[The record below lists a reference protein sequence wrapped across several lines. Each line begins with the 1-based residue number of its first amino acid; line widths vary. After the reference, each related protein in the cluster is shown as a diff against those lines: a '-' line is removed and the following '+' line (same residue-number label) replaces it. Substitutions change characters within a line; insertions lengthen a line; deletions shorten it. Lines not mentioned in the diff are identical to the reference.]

1 MANTHITIDQ
11 FENLLKRVEKLEY
24 RTEEV
29 DVDEVKERYYK
40 IEKEV
45 AVTDTKIDSLEK
57 VMNERFNT
65 VDERFNTVDE
75 KINSLRTELR
85 VTFGILL
92 TVMIAIGIKIFAS
105 SI

>member
-29 DVDEVKERYYK
+29 DVCELKERYYN

-65 VDERFNTVDE
+65 VDE
-75 KINSLRTELR
+75 KINSLCTEIR

-92 TVMIAIGIKIFAS
+92 TVMIAIAIKIFTS